1 MRGGRRNKDYQ
12 QLKSPPQQT
21 AKPSSHHNHSTSA
34 NDDPRNASH
43 TSTYSHNQQHF
54 IGHNPNSNSH
64 GHYMNMQPTE
74 SLRSSSLQSLP
85 DTLLTA
91 KPHAFCGSILTPKHA
106 RELTPQSVLHI
117 THTLAI
123 QALESAA
130 AAQQQSTTPTN
141 AAAHDGSGDGK
152 GGGLASP
159 LSADSEGPAESQDPN
174 VQYTVWITEA
184 WRDLG
189 WAEPSAALFWEM
201 ATMYYTLH
209 VAGRSIEVE
218 ELELPPAPKN
228 PKMGEEGEELEEYQN
243 MGIQR
248 TLSQSIPPILSC
260 GSSASM
266 DSAEERKRADASPS
280 SPRKSEHV
288 KTTTKANPT
297 SNKASNAAAKELPV
311 WLLGMFLLLHCE
323 DLAFHRNVSGE
334 DERRFDA
341 LLVRQGGGNIGTA
354 DWKNK
359 FGLDN
364 MNLFMNPS
372 LSPRAQIHAGNAMD
386 NSHCTV
392 YLLRHLRKF
401 LLLSAL
407 PSNADAIHAIET
419 LSAPIQSEYD
429 RSQPQNSKPSQLRQL
444 QQEPW
449 DLDAILERHDAEH
462 ESIGLD
468 VLLGKEDVERL
479 NLILQ
484 APKGGLIDDPP
495 LWISELLPSVDEM
508 QVYGG
513 LSLEEVER
521 EIRRHLET
529 ELWKED
535 IGLKDDADETKE
547 GPDGLGK
554 EMKNLTLNDG
564 DETDTSGRLNMNKVI
579 NAQGGNT
586 KMHKELTYSKI
597 RGTTILLKPNPNNKV
612 RTMAASNSHT
622 QNSNDAGSTNES
634 SHAHATTG
642 AELAHV
648 TNGRLHDIHVSDCS
662 DAHIYLLQ
670 PFEHATLSGCTG
682 CTIVVGA
689 VAGLLYVVDCERTNI
704 TSAARRVLVSNCFD
718 VTHSI
723 FTPSP
728 PLLVGD
734 NRRCQ
739 FAPYN
744 TYYDGLREDLL
755 ATGLAAAVLSPDNV
769 VIGDSVHGPAL
780 QCASNK
786 WKQPSELSKLS
797 DLLHPTIPQRQKSSG
812 SISDEK
818 ALSKTG
824 GGEDTMHAPTLVP
837 ASEFQVLFVPLES
850 EANRNRRLAE
860 EAREE
865 EMTVHTA
872 GSEENSIASANTHG
886 THGTHRGGG
895 IGSNYSHNL
904 ADVLQLSPFR
914 LPTEFERRAL
924 VKADRMKSLQ
934 QAIQTDLTQ
943 EQQMKL
949 EEELNR
955 GFRDWLVTSG
965 NLRQVLD
972 LVHLES
978 KEAV

>member
-1 MRGGRRNKDYQ
+1 
-12 QLKSPPQQT
+12 
-21 AKPSSHHNHSTSA
+21 
-34 NDDPRNASH
+34 
-43 TSTYSHNQQHF
+43 
-54 IGHNPNSNSH
+54 
-64 GHYMNMQPTE
+64 
-74 SLRSSSLQSLP
+74 
-85 DTLLTA
+85 
-91 KPHAFCGSILTPKHA
+91 
-106 RELTPQSVLHI
+106 
-117 THTLAI
+117 
-123 QALESAA
+123 
-130 AAQQQSTTPTN
+130 
-141 AAAHDGSGDGK
+141 
-152 GGGLASP
+152 
-159 LSADSEGPAESQDPN
+159 
-174 VQYTVWITEA
+174 
-184 WRDLG
+184 
-189 WAEPSAALFWEM
+189 
-201 ATMYYTLH
+201 
-209 VAGRSIEVE
+209 
-218 ELELPPAPKN
+218 
-228 PKMGEEGEELEEYQN
+228 
-243 MGIQR
+243 
-248 TLSQSIPPILSC
+248 
-260 GSSASM
+260 
-266 DSAEERKRADASPS
+266 
-280 SPRKSEHV
+280 
-288 KTTTKANPT
+288 
-297 SNKASNAAAKELPV
+297 
-311 WLLGMFLLLHCE
+311 
-323 DLAFHRNVSGE
+323 
-334 DERRFDA
+334 
-341 LLVRQGGGNIGTA
+341 
-354 DWKNK
+354 
-359 FGLDN
+359 
-364 MNLFMNPS
+364 
-372 LSPRAQIHAGNAMD
+372 
-386 NSHCTV
+386 
-392 YLLRHLRKF
+392 
-401 LLLSAL
+401 
-407 PSNADAIHAIET
+407 
-419 LSAPIQSEYD
+419 
-429 RSQPQNSKPSQLRQL
+429 L
-444 QQEPW
+444 QQEQW

-468 VLLGKEDVERL
+468 VLLRTEDVERL

-484 APKGGLIDDPP
+484 APRGGLIDDPP
-495 LWISELLPSVDEM
+495 LWISELLPSADEM

-513 LSLEEVER
+513 LCLEEIER

-535 IGLKDDADETKE
+535 IGLKEDADDKNE
-547 GPDGLGK
+547 GSDGLGK
-554 EMKNLTLNDG
+554 EMKNLNLNDV
-564 DETDTSGRLNMNKVI
+564 DEADTAGGLNMNQI
-579 NAQGGNT
+579 MNAQGSNT
-586 KMHKELTYSKI
+586 HMHKERTYTKI

-612 RTMAASNSHT
+612 RTMAASHSNTH
-622 QNSNDAGSTNES
+622 NSNDPDSTNVS
-634 SHAHATTG
+634 NHTHATTG
-642 AELAHV
+642 AELALA
-648 TNGRLHDIHVSDCS
+648 TNGRLHDVHVSDCS

-670 PFEHATLSGCTG
+670 PFEHATLSGCTD

-797 DLLHPTIPQRQKSSG
+797 ELLQVPAMPQRQKSSG
-812 SISDEK
+812 SSDEK

-824 GGEDTMHAPTLVP
+824 GGEDTMQAPTLVP

-850 EANRNRRLAE
+850 EANKIRRLAE

-865 EMTVHTA
+865 EMTVHTT
-872 GSEENSIASANTHG
+872 GSEENSIASANTYG
-886 THGTHRGGG
+886 THGTHRAGG

-934 QAIQTDLTQ
+934 QAIQTDLTP
-943 EQQMKL
+943 EQQVKL

-978 KEAV
+978 KEAT

>member
-1 MRGGRRNKDYQ
+1 
-12 QLKSPPQQT
+12 
-21 AKPSSHHNHSTSA
+21 
-34 NDDPRNASH
+34 
-43 TSTYSHNQQHF
+43 
-54 IGHNPNSNSH
+54 
-64 GHYMNMQPTE
+64 
-74 SLRSSSLQSLP
+74 
-85 DTLLTA
+85 
-91 KPHAFCGSILTPKHA
+91 
-106 RELTPQSVLHI
+106 
-117 THTLAI
+117 
-123 QALESAA
+123 
-130 AAQQQSTTPTN
+130 
-141 AAAHDGSGDGK
+141 
-152 GGGLASP
+152 
-159 LSADSEGPAESQDPN
+159 
-174 VQYTVWITEA
+174 
-184 WRDLG
+184 
-189 WAEPSAALFWEM
+189 
-201 ATMYYTLH
+201 
-209 VAGRSIEVE
+209 
-218 ELELPPAPKN
+218 
-228 PKMGEEGEELEEYQN
+228 
-243 MGIQR
+243 
-248 TLSQSIPPILSC
+248 
-260 GSSASM
+260 
-266 DSAEERKRADASPS
+266 
-280 SPRKSEHV
+280 
-288 KTTTKANPT
+288 
-297 SNKASNAAAKELPV
+297 
-311 WLLGMFLLLHCE
+311 
-323 DLAFHRNVSGE
+323 
-334 DERRFDA
+334 
-341 LLVRQGGGNIGTA
+341 
-354 DWKNK
+354 
-359 FGLDN
+359 
-364 MNLFMNPS
+364 
-372 LSPRAQIHAGNAMD
+372 MD

-407 PSNADAIHAIET
+407 PSNADAILAIET
-419 LSAPIQSEYD
+419 LSTPIQSEYD
-429 RSQPQNSKPSQLRQL
+429 RSQPKNSKSSQLRQL

-468 VLLGKEDVERL
+468 VQLGTEDIERL

-484 APKGGLIDDPP
+484 APRGGLIDAPP

-508 QVYGG
+508 QLYGG
-513 LSLEEVER
+513 LSLEEIER

-529 ELWKED
+529 ELWNED
-535 IGLKDDADETKE
+535 IGLKEDVDDKNEK
-547 GPDGLGK
+547 DGLAK
-554 EMKNLTLNDG
+554 EMKNLNINDG
-564 DETDTSGRLNMNKVI
+564 DEADTAGGLNTKKTM
-579 NAQGGNT
+579 NAQGFNT
-586 KMHKELTYSKI
+586 HMYKELSYTKI

-612 RTMAASNSHT
+612 RTMAASHPNTH
-622 QNSNDAGSTNES
+622 NSNEHES
-634 SHAHATTG
+634 GNASNHATTG
-642 AELAHV
+642 AELALV
-648 TNGRLHDIHVSDCS
+648 TNGRLHDVHVSDCS

-670 PFEHATLSGCTG
+670 PFEHATLSGCTD

-797 DLLHPTIPQRQKSSG
+797 ELLQPAIPQRQKSSG
-812 SISDEK
+812 SLSEEK

-824 GGEDTMHAPTLVP
+824 GGEDTMQAPTLVP

-850 EANRNRRLAE
+850 EANKIRRLAE
-860 EAREE
+860 EARDE
-865 EMTVHTA
+865 EMTVHTT
-872 GSEENSIASANTHG
+872 GSEENSIASANTYG

-934 QAIQTDLTQ
+934 SVIQKDLTP
-943 EQQMKL
+943 EQQVKL

-978 KEAV
+978 KEVV